1 MAGVAAAAI
10 TMVCA
15 LPSGAVAAGDP
26 AKQIE
31 ALQKIKRSLSPGER
45 KLDGRLAVELRQG
58 KAGTTEVDIT
68 VSKPDE
74 ALVARLQQAGAT
86 VRHVASTGEIRA
98 AVPASA
104 LRTVATWGAVERI
117 EPAAQAMTARIGGRT
132 LSKEERAEITAA
144 ARAAVVTSEGVRA
157 HAADTARETTKVTGI
172 GTKLCA
178 LSDGVDSL
186 AASQAAGELP
196 AVDVLPDQAGSG
208 DEGTAMLEILHD
220 MAPGA
225 ELGFAS
231 AFISDASFADNI
243 RALRSE
249 AGCDVI
255 VDDVLYFNESPFE
268 DGPIAQAV
276 NDVTADGALYF
287 SSAGNEG
294 NVLDGTSGNYEGD
307 FRGSGQTVGKFAGE
321 AHDFD
326 PGEPVQVFEPISP
339 DSDDGVPVTLW
350 WANQL
355 GAAADD
361 YDLYLFDGTGTVVN
375 FAQDVQ
381 DGDDD
386 PYELLFTPDF
396 GGSGLR
402 LAVVRFAG
410 APKYLQLS
418 ALRGRFEAAGALP
431 AWVSPGVTRGH
442 SAAADAFSIAAAPA
456 ATALPYALE
465 PGDPPNP
472 TGPFPGSFT
481 SAQLPERFTSD
492 GPRRV
497 FFPTEQVRAKPD
509 FTAADGVSTSVEGF
523 QPFFGTSAAA
533 PSAAGIA
540 ALVLSGNPS
549 ASIADVREAFGA
561 TALDLAPAGV
571 DGRTGAGVLRA
582 DSVLSY
588 TGATPQPL
596 VRASAPDVTVTTGD
610 GDAFLEPGETARLRL
625 PVTNVGDG
633 TATGVSVTVSTG
645 DAKAVVT
652 PRSQSYGEIAPG
664 ITRSQ
669 DYTLRLAA
677 DYPLG
682 KRVPLNVRVTF
693 AGVLSPTSD
702 AFSLPTGQPGTA
714 ATKFSYT
721 GPVVPIPDVSTLGVT
736 VTIPVA
742 GFGYASKLRF
752 SIDGATCNTTV
763 GSTTVG
769 IDHSFT
775 GDLTGTL
782 IAPSGAEARLFQRVG
797 GTGNNLCQVVF
808 DDTSTR
814 PFQSVTA
821 SLAPFTGTWKPFEPL
836 GGLLDAAAD
845 GDWKFKVTD
854 GARLD
859 TGSVRAVSLEL
870 TGFVR

>member
-15 LPSGAVAAGDP
+15 LPSGAAAADP

-31 ALQKIKRSLSPGER
+31 ALQQIKRSLSPGER
-45 KLDGRLAVELRQG
+45 KLDSRLAVGLRRQQLS
-58 KAGTTEVDIT
+58 GTTEVDIA
-68 VSKPDE
+68 VEKPD
-74 ALVARLQQAGAT
+74 ADLVERLEQVGAT
-86 VRHVASTGEIRA
+86 VRNVASTGEIRA
-98 AVPASA
+98 ALPASA
-104 LRTVATWGAVERI
+104 LRTVATWGAVAKI
-117 EPAAQAMTARIGGRT
+117 EPAAQAITARIGGRT
-132 LSKEERAEITAA
+132 LSKEERASITAA
-144 ARAAVVTSEGVRA
+144 AAAFVSEGVRA
-157 HAADTARETTKVTGI
+157 HAADTARETTKVTGV
-172 GTKLCA
+172 GAKLCA

-196 AVDVLPDQAGSG
+196 EVDVLPDQAGEG

-243 RALRSE
+243 RALRSD

-276 NDVTADGALYF
+276 TDVIADGALYF

-294 NVLDGTSGNYEGD
+294 NVLDGTSGNYEND
-307 FRGSGQTVGKFAGE
+307 FRGSGRSVGKFAGE

-350 WANQL
+350 WANAL
-355 GAAADD
+355 GTAADD
-361 YDLYLFDGTGTVVN
+361 YDLYLFDGAGNVVD

-386 PYELLFTPDF
+386 PYELLFTPTF
-396 GGSGLR
+396 GGTGLR
-402 LAVVRFAG
+402 LAVVRFSG
-410 APKYLQLS
+410 APQYFQLS
-418 ALRGRFEAAGALP
+418 ALRGRFEAAGGLP
-431 AWVSPGVTRGH
+431 AWVTPGVTRGH
-442 SAAADAFSIAAAPA
+442 SAVADAFSIAAAPA
-456 ATALPYALE
+456 ATALPFDLE

-497 FFPTEQVRAKPD
+497 FFPTESVRAKPD

-533 PSAAGIA
+533 PHAAAIA
-540 ALVLSGNPS
+540 GLVLSGNPS
-549 ASIADVREAFGA
+549 ASGADVREAFTA
-561 TALDLAPAGV
+561 TALDLTPAGY
-571 DGRTGAGVLRA
+571 DNRTGAGVLRA
-582 DSVLSY
+582 DTVLGY

-596 VRASAPDVTVTTGD
+596 VRAQAPDVTVTTGD

-669 DYTLRLAA
+669 DFTLRLAS

-682 KRVPLNVRVTF
+682 KRVALNVRVTF
-693 AGVLSPTSD
+693 AGVLSPTADS
-702 AFSLPTGQPGTA
+702 FSVPTGQPGTESQR
-714 ATKFSYT
+714 FSYA
-721 GPVVPIPDVSTLGVT
+721 GPPVAIPDASTLGAT
-736 VTIPVA
+736 VVIPVS
-742 GFGYASKLRF
+742 GFGYASKVRF
-752 SIDGATCNTTV
+752 SIDGATCTTAV

-782 IAPSGAEARLFQRVG
+782 TAPSGVSARLFQRVG

-808 DDTSTR
+808 DDAATR
-814 PFQSVTA
+814 AFQSVVA
-821 SLAPFTGTWKPFEPL
+821 ANAPFTGTWKPFEPL
-836 GGLLDAAAD
+836 TGLLDTSTD
-845 GDWKFKVTD
+845 GDWTFTVTD

-859 TGSVRAVSLEL
+859 TGTVRAVSLEL